1 MANEQQEKMITIKHG
16 KLELRV
22 PRSELVEL
30 SETADGVVF
39 QFKDGLSL
47 EKMDQYMP
55 ISAKQLMKNSADS
68 FPQANLIFDL
78 KDFSKPVLANM
89 D

>member
-1 MANEQQEKMITIKHG
+1 MADEQKEKMITIKHG
-16 KLELRV
+16 KMELKV

-39 QFKDGLSL
+39 QFKDGVSL

-55 ISAKQLMKNSADS
+55 NAAKQLMKNSADS
-68 FPQANLIFDL
+68 FPQANLVFNLD
-78 KDFSKPVLANM
+78 DYSKPVLADM